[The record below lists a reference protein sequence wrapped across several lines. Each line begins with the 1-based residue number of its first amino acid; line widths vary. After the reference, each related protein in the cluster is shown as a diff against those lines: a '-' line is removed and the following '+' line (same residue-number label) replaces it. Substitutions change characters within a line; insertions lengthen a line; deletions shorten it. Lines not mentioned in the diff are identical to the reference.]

1 MFTRV
6 ELITAGGA
14 VAVLV
19 VALILLQQEPRLGQL
34 ASETQ
39 LAGVGSAL
47 QVVNE
52 TAAPTIDTQVTEPN
66 MQIEDI
72 TIGSGEVVKAGD
84 TVFVH
89 YEGTLTNGQ
98 LFDSS
103 KRRGEPFSFTVGAGQ
118 VIAGW
123 EQGLIGMQ
131 IGGERKLVI
140 PPELAYGER
149 GIGPIP
155 PNATLMFTIELID
168 IQ

>member
-6 ELITAGGA
+6 ELIAAGGA

-52 TAAPTIDTQVTEPN
+52 TAVPTIDTQVTEPN